1 MVTQLLHT
9 VQEHPEGWAHVSLSG
24 VINEHSALDSLHF
37 APQSRTCLL
46 DVSAVTR
53 LNSAGVRDWLCWLE
67 EQATAGVSVIL
78 IDCSKAVVGQLN
90 LTQAFGEHAQIF
102 SVCIPYFC
110 EPCELE
116 QSSVLMASDW
126 TASSG
131 LKIPDLTC
139 GNCESSMVFDDIEGM
154 YFRFVE
160 WARLEADMDWVSAR
174 LTLARQG
181 DMDEEAIPMEASPA
195 PTYVPHEN
203 APPVGSAEPPSVGIR
218 LDAYYY
224 LAVGALVF
232 LLAVVL
238 YHLLK
243 L

>member
-1 MVTQLLHT
+1 MVAQLIHA

-24 VINEHSALDSLHF
+24 VMDEHSAFESLQLS
-37 APQSRTCLL
+37 PQSRTCLV

-67 EQATAGVSVIL
+67 EQTAAGVSVIL

-90 LTQAFGEHAQIF
+90 LTPAFGQHAQIF

-110 EPCELE
+110 EQCELE
-116 QSSVLMASDW
+116 QSSVLVASDW
-126 TASSG
+126 FSSAG
-131 LKIPDLTC
+131 LKVPNLTC
-139 GNCESSMVFDDIEGM
+139 GNCESPMVFDDIEGM

-160 WARLEADMDWVSAR
+160 WAQLDTDMDWVSSR

-181 DMDEEAIPMEASPA
+181 DMDAEAIPMEVSEAHSTVPDENDPLIAS
-195 PTYVPHEN
+195 VES
-203 APPVGSAEPPSVGIR
+203 PPVGMR
-218 LDAYYY
+218 LDVFYY

-232 LLAVVL
+232 LLAVVV